1 MRSRA
6 HASLSSPRAA
16 QMGASLFI
24 LPMLLAHSIQLRRPG
39 LPHRLTID
47 STRRITASRRAKLT
61 PSVASLLL
69 PHLWPTQLS
78 KSLLRQMPSRR
89 CSRASKFATYTVSSE
104 LLTSGPR
111 SLVMGPLYV
120 GPSDCWST
128 RTDNH
133 PILLAGG
140 STDRVSALWL
150 LSCAAKYVSRL
161 CFLKIAPRSHFRSR
175 HLLQRP
181 CRVRRL
187 VQVARCV

>member
-1 MRSRA
+1 MYSQCWICSATERHGRLLSDDGGGRILAVSR
-6 HASLSSPRAA
+6 P
-16 QMGASLFI
+16 FPI
-24 LPMLLAHSIQLRRPG
+24 LLRLALVLGRPTLVDVRR
-39 LPHRLTID
+39 L
-47 STRRITASRRAKLT
+47 
-61 PSVASLLL
+61 SLLL

-89 CSRASKFATYTVSSE
+89 CLRASKFAAYSVSSE